1 MLKKLAVGSYFNCVA
16 AVAGLVGCIAMVV
29 CSNMNSAYAFHGLG
43 TMILA
48 AVCGIV
54 LVLAAIYTPTRFG
67 NHDYI
72 STFAVVGAIAL
83 FSFCVG
89 QMISQRILMIA
100 GLFSYNSQN
109 AVGWQVFYATV
120 VAIVGFVVGN
130 LLLIIGAF
138 LRSVKKDA

>member
-1 MLKKLAVGSYFNCVA
+1 MMKKLSVGAYLACVA
-16 AVAGLVGCIAMVV
+16 AVAGLVGCIAMVR
-29 CSNMNSAYAFHGLG
+29 SSGIATAYKYSGLS

-54 LVLAAIYTPTRFG
+54 LALVSVYTPTKFG

-72 STFAVVGAIAL
+72 STFAGVGAVAL

-89 QMISQRILMIA
+89 QMISQRILLAA

-109 AVGWQVFYATV
+109 AVGWSVFYATV
-120 VAIVGFVVGN
+120 VSIVAFLVAILLVIVGE
-130 LLLIIGAF
+130 F
-138 LRSVKKDA
+138 LPSVKKNA